1 MYKNFYCDVVF
12 YIFNVLGLR
21 CFVGLVICLFSGI
34 KLIEGLLKYLK
45 IFCML
50 KVYKR
55 NGLIYEKKFVNN
67 IVLKFENI
75 CNVLNNW
82 I

>member
-1 MYKNFYCDVVF
+1 M
-12 YIFNVLGLR
+12 
-21 CFVGLVICLFSGI
+21 
-34 KLIEGLLKYLK
+34 
-45 IFCML
+45 
-50 KVYKR
+50 VYKR